1 MNGPRAVTAAI
12 AYKLMNIDRRDSM
25 NPSTTTSYCIKLLGA
40 IMLALVVSA
49 ANAQSA
55 TLIRGATVYDGNG
68 NVLDDASIRIEG
80 DRIACVGSSVQCL
93 ALPGDEVLDFAG
105 RFITPGLVDAHVHF
119 SQTGWLDGRPHW
131 PFVQE
136 FYDYEKLQQELRQDP
151 DRWHRA
157 YLCSGITAVYDV
169 GGLPWTVAMND
180 ADNAPPGRVH
190 VRSAGPLI
198 THADV
203 DDLVADGNDTFL
215 PMSSNDEAL
224 AGVDQL
230 VEWGADAV
238 KVWYLD
244 PPADRRDEL
253 DRRLMTI
260 GEAARERG
268 LPLIVHATELRNA
281 KMALRAGAAVLVH
294 SVADAFVDREFI
306 ALAQAN
312 DVVYM
317 PTLLVGANWRRAR
330 AAVGMGVVHPIDD
343 PNGCVDARTRKVIG
357 DAPALHDAAPESWRD
372 VDAVFG
378 SLEQTGRELSLM
390 QRNLVRVMEAGIT
403 IATSTDAG
411 NPLTLH
417 GPSIYAE
424 MEAMQ
429 AAGIAPERIIAM
441 STRNGAL
448 AMGMLD
454 DIGTLEPGK
463 IADLTILEQDPADSV
478 EAFRSISHVVRAGVV
493 HDVSA
498 LGNL

>member
-1 MNGPRAVTAAI
+1 MTI
-12 AYKLMNIDRRDSM
+12 FRR
-25 NPSTTTSYCIKLLGA
+25 KLLGA
-40 IMLALVVSA
+40 GLLALLLVTLDA
-49 ANAQSA
+49 HAA
-55 TLIRGATVYDGNG
+55 TLLRGATVHDGNG
-68 NVLDDASIRIEG
+68 GVLEDASIRIED
-80 DRIACVGSSVQCL
+80 DRITCIGSRIQCL
-93 ALPGDEVLDFAG
+93 GLPDDEIVELGG

-136 FYDYEKLQQELRQDP
+136 FYDYEKLQQGLRQDP

-169 GGLPWTVAMND
+169 GGLPWTTAMNNTGD
-180 ADNAPPGRVH
+180 STHARAH
-190 VRSAGPLI
+190 VRAAGPLI
-198 THADV
+198 THARV
-203 DDLVADGNDTFL
+203 EDLVANGNNTFL
-215 PMSSNDEAL
+215 PMSTDDEAL
-224 AGVDQL
+224 ASVARL
-230 VEWGADAV
+230 VEWGSDAV

-253 DRRLMTI
+253 DRRLMRI

-294 SVADAFVDREFI
+294 SVEDSIVDREFI
-306 ALAQAN
+306 ALARAN

-330 AAVGMGVVHPIDD
+330 ASVGLGVVHPIDD
-343 PNGCVDARTRKVIG
+343 PNGCVDARTRQVIG
-357 DAPALHDAAPESWRD
+357 HAPVLHDAAPASWRD

-378 SLEQTGRELSLM
+378 SLEQSGRDLSVM

-403 IATSTDAG
+403 IATATDAG

-429 AAGIAPERIIAM
+429 AAGIQPAKIIVM
-441 STRNGAL
+441 STRNGAR
-448 AMGMLD
+448 AMGLGD
-454 DIGTLEPGK
+454 DIGTLEAGK
-463 IADLTILEQDPADSV
+463 IADLVILERDPADSA
-478 EAFRSISHVVRAGVV
+478 EAFRSITQVMRAGVLR
-493 HDVSA
+493 DVSA
-498 LGNL
+498 FASRP

>member
-1 MNGPRAVTAAI
+1 MKTYR
-12 AYKLMNIDRRDSM
+12 KLIGAS
-25 NPSTTTSYCIKLLGA
+25 LLGLL
-40 IMLALVVSA
+40 LATVDA
-49 ANAQSA
+49 HAA
-55 TLIRGATVYDGNG
+55 TLLRGATVHDGNG
-68 NVLDDASIRIEG
+68 RVLADASIRIEG
-80 DRIACVGSSVQCL
+80 DRIACIGSQPQCP
-93 ALPGDEVLDFAG
+93 ALPDDEVIDVAG

-131 PFVQE
+131 PFVKD
-136 FYDYEKLQQELRQDP
+136 FYDYEKLQQDLRNDP

-169 GGLPWTVAMND
+169 GGLPWTAAMND
-180 ADNAPPGRVH
+180 AGADLPPRAH
-190 VRSAGPLI
+190 VRAAGPLI
-198 THADV
+198 THARV
-203 DDLVADGNDTFL
+203 DDLVADGNNTFL
-215 PMSSNDEAL
+215 PMSSDDEAL
-224 AGVDQL
+224 ASVARL

-253 DRRLMTI
+253 DRRLMMI

-294 SVADAFVDREFI
+294 SVEDATLDREFI

-317 PTLLVGANWRRAR
+317 PTLLVGPNWRRAR
-330 AAVGMGVVHPIDD
+330 AAVGLGVVHPIDD
-343 PNGCVDARTRKVIG
+343 PNGCVDTGTRQVIG
-357 DAPALHDAAPESWRD
+357 DVPALHDAAPASWRD
-372 VDAVFG
+372 VDTVFD
-378 SLEQTGRELSLM
+378 SLEQSGRDLAIM

-403 IATSTDAG
+403 IATATDAG

-429 AAGIAPERIIAM
+429 AAGIPPERIIVM
-441 STRNGAL
+441 STRNGAR
-448 AMGMLD
+448 AMGLLD
-454 DIGTLEPGK
+454 DIGTLEAGK
-463 IADLTILEQDPADSV
+463 IADLVILEEDPAVSAR
-478 EAFRSISHVVRAGVV
+478 AFRSITRVMRAGVL
-493 HDVSA
+493 HHVSA
-498 LGNL
+498 FASQR

>member
-1 MNGPRAVTAAI
+1 M
-12 AYKLMNIDRRDSM
+12 
-25 NPSTTTSYCIKLLGA
+25 TTPFPERLFASL
-40 IMLALVVSA
+40 LALILVTLDA
-49 ANAQSA
+49 HAA
-55 TLIRGATVYDGNG
+55 TLLRGATVHDGKG
-68 NVLDDASIRIEG
+68 GVLEDASIRIEG
-80 DRIACVGSSVQCL
+80 DRIACIGSRVQCL
-93 ALPGDEVLDFAG
+93 GLPDDEIVEVTG
-105 RFITPGLVDAHVHF
+105 RFITPGLIDAHVHF
-119 SQTGWLDGRPHW
+119 AQTGWLDGRPHW

-136 FYDYEKLQQELRQDP
+136 FYDYEKLQQELRQNP

-169 GGLPWTVAMND
+169 GGLPWTAAMDD
-180 ADNAPPGRVH
+180 AGADKPPRAH
-190 VRSAGPLI
+190 VRAAGPLI
-198 THADV
+198 THARV
-203 DDLVADGNDTFL
+203 EDLVADGSNTFL
-215 PMSSNDEAL
+215 PMSSDDEAL
-224 AGVDQL
+224 ASVAQL

-253 DRRLMTI
+253 DRRLMRI

-294 SVADAFVDREFI
+294 SVDDAIVDREFI
-306 ALAQAN
+306 ALAQSN

-330 AAVGMGVVHPIDD
+330 ASVGLGVVHPIDD
-343 PNGCVDARTRKVIG
+343 PNGCVDARTREVIG
-357 DAPALHDAAPESWRD
+357 DAPALHDAAPASWRD

-378 SLEQTGRELSLM
+378 RLEQSGRELGVM

-403 IATSTDAG
+403 IATATDAG

-429 AAGIAPERIIAM
+429 AAGIPPEQIIVM
-441 STRNGAL
+441 STRNGAR
-448 AMGMLD
+448 AMGLSD
-454 DIGTLEPGK
+454 EIGTLEAGK
-463 IADLTILEQDPADSV
+463 IADLVILERDPADSA
-478 EAFRSISHVVRAGVV
+478 EAFRSITQVMRAGVLSE
-493 HDVSA
+493 VSA
-498 LGNL
+498 FASRP